1 MPLVL
6 KWGPRIARVVLGLMF
21 VVFGLNYFL
30 EFLGANPPPPERAAP
45 FILGLVSA
53 GYVFPV
59 IKMIEVASGLALI
72 GNRFVPLALTLLAPI
87 IVNIAAVH
95 ILLVPMYPM
104 VVILL
109 SLEIYLTWTYRSAF
123 APMLQARVAPAGA
136 SVEASSSSRVPG
148 TASVKPT

>member
-1 MPLVL
+1 VL
-6 KWGPRIARVVLGLMF
+6 KWGPRVARVVLGLIF

-30 EFLGANPPPPERAAP
+30 KFLGANPSPPERAAP

-53 GYVFPV
+53 GYVFPI
-59 IKMIEVASGLALI
+59 IKAIEVASGLALL

-104 VVILL
+104 AIILL
-109 SLEIYLTWTYRSAF
+109 ALEIYLAWTYRRAF
-123 APMLQARVAPAGA
+123 APMLEARVAPAGA
-136 SVEASSSSRVPG
+136 GVEDSSRARMPAR
-148 TASVKPT
+148 ASVKSA